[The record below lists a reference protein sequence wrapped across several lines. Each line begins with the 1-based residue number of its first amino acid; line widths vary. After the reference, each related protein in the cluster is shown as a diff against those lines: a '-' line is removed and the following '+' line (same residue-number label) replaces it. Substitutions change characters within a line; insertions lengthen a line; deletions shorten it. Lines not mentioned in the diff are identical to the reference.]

1 MMWGSEIKIIGLISS
16 IIILVIY
23 VIIWVLHNS
32 NNNYYQIIEEDDSY
46 YGKNLGIDSIS
57 LYMVGVTIILI
68 PICILS
74 TWGKIK
80 ENEKLYIIL
89 WLGLEIVLI
98 LVFVVLDILLFY
110 IIFETS
116 LIPMYLIIGVYGTRQ
131 RKIYAAYQF
140 FLMTLWGSLLMLM
153 GIIVLYSQTGVTDY
167 QILSISDISKERE
180 YIVWLGLFISF
191 AVKTPLVPVHL
202 WLPEAHSEANIAG
215 SIILAGKKY
224 ACYKFNYLLETP
236 KALSTYL
243 YLKLI
248 SENLN
253 GCNNGQSAGNYPLIR
268 SQIMTIVNI
277 IGLNIDSWK
286 DQLSN
291 IKLSRILRGY
301 TLKFRYNSLK
311 LKRLNSTGIYPS
323 SNGLSSY
330 LAGLI
335 EGDGCIYIAKNNKNA
350 SQIQI
355 SFNSKDLPLALIIQ
369 KNLWLCI

>member
-1 MMWGSEIKIIGLISS
+1 MLSIIVMTPLIGISIIIMMWGSEIKIIGLISS

-116 LIPMYLIIGVYGTRQ
+116 LIPMYLIIGVYGTRE

-224 ACYKFNYLLETP
+224 AC
-236 KALSTYL
+236 
-243 YLKLI
+243 
-248 SENLN
+248 
-253 GCNNGQSAGNYPLIR
+253 
-268 SQIMTIVNI
+268 
-277 IGLNIDSWK
+277 
-286 DQLSN
+286 
-291 IKLSRILRGY
+291 
-301 TLKFRYNSLK
+301 
-311 LKRLNSTGIYPS
+311 
-323 SNGLSSY
+323 
-330 LAGLI
+330 
-335 EGDGCIYIAKNNKNA
+335 
-350 SQIQI
+350 
-355 SFNSKDLPLALIIQ
+355 
-369 KNLWLCI
+369 

>member
-1 MMWGSEIKIIGLISS
+1 MLSIIVMTPLIGISIIIMMWGSEIKIIGLISS

-32 NNNYYQIIEEDDSY
+32 NNNYYQIIVEDDSY

-167 QILSISDISKERE
+167 QILSISDISRERE

-224 ACYKFNYLLETP
+224 ACYKFNYMLETP
-236 KALSTYL
+236 KAYLS
-243 YLKLI
+243 I
-248 SENLN
+248 S
-253 GCNNGQSAGNYPLIR
+253 
-268 SQIMTIVNI
+268 
-277 IGLNIDSWK
+277 
-286 DQLSN
+286 
-291 IKLSRILRGY
+291 
-301 TLKFRYNSLK
+301 
-311 LKRLNSTGIYPS
+311 
-323 SNGLSSY
+323 
-330 LAGLI
+330 
-335 EGDGCIYIAKNNKNA
+335 
-350 SQIQI
+350 
-355 SFNSKDLPLALIIQ
+355 
-369 KNLWLCI
+369 